1 MLLPFPTT
9 GERGPRLNRR
19 AFTLLEMMLVMAL
32 VAMLASLIV
41 PGIRNF
47 YKGEKLMAATDGV
60 RAAAAQ
66 ARLHAID
73 EGIPYRLSVVPGRG
87 NYRAAPDNNEAWN
100 QGAEGEFP
108 TIEGVVPPDIALRV
122 QFQGQAISVDSEEE
136 SAVSFD
142 LGDVP
147 EDAWSVVAVFRPDG
161 TADRTVEIICSTAH
175 SLPLSITLRGLT
187 GTTSVRR
194 LGPGTSPQQGA
205 P

>member
-1 MLLPFPTT
+1 MRAKRK
-9 GERGPRLNRR
+9 RG

-32 VAMLASLIV
+32 IAMLAALVV
-41 PGIRNF
+41 PSITGF

-73 EGIPYRLSVVPGRG
+73 EGIPYRLCVVPGRG
-87 NYRAAPDNNEAWN
+87 NYRAAPDSDDLWSQSAS
-100 QGAEGEFP
+100 GEYP
-108 TIEGVVPPDIALRV
+108 TVEGVVPKDIALRV
-122 QFQGQAISVDSEEE
+122 QAQGQTIMVDSDGE

-142 LGDVP
+142 VGDVP

-161 TADRTVEIICSTAH
+161 TADKTVEIICSTAN

-194 LGPGTSPQQGA
+194 LGPGGPQVA
-205 P
+205 R

>member
-1 MLLPFPTT
+1 MKARRK
-9 GERGPRLNRR
+9 RG

-32 VAMLASLIV
+32 IAMLAALVV
-41 PGIRNF
+41 PSITGF

-73 EGIPYRLSVVPGRG
+73 EGIPYRLCVVPGRG
-87 NYRAAPDNNEAWN
+87 NYRAAPDSDDLWSQA
-100 QGAEGEFP
+100 APGEYP
-108 TIEGVVPPDIALRV
+108 TVEGVVPKDIALRV
-122 QFQGQAISVDSEEE
+122 QTQGQTIMVDSDGE

-142 LGDVP
+142 VGDVP

-161 TADRTVEIICSTAH
+161 TADKTVEIICSTAN

-194 LGPGTSPQQGA
+194 LGPGAPQVA
-205 P
+205 R

>member
-1 MLLPFPTT
+1 MARRS
-9 GERGPRLNRR
+9 RG
-19 AFTLLEMMLVMAL
+19 AFTLLEVMLVMAL
-32 VAMLASLIV
+32 IAMLASLVV
-41 PGIRNF
+41 PSIRGF

-73 EGIPYRLSVVPGRG
+73 EGIPYRLCVVPGRG
-87 NYRAAPDNNEAWN
+87 NYRAAPDTTESWN
-100 QGAEGEFP
+100 QGAPGEEYP
-108 TIEGVVPPDIALRV
+108 TVEGVVPNDIALRV
-122 QFQGQAISVDSEEE
+122 QSQGQTVSVDSEGD
-136 SAVSFD
+136 SAVSFEV
-142 LGDVP
+142 GDVP

-194 LGPGTSPQQGA
+194 LGPGSTTA
-205 P
+205 AR

>member
-1 MLLPFPTT
+1 MTSAAPIV
-9 GERGPRLNRR
+9 GAERARR
-19 AFTLLEMMLVMAL
+19 SRGAFTLLEVMLVMAL
-32 VAMLASLIV
+32 IAMLASLVV
-41 PGIRNF
+41 PSIRGF

-73 EGIPYRLSVVPGRG
+73 EGIPYRLCVVPGRG
-87 NYRAAPDNNEAWN
+87 NYRAAPDTTESWN
-100 QGAEGEFP
+100 QGASGEYP
-108 TIEGVVPPDIALRV
+108 TVEGVVPNDIALRV
-122 QFQGQAISVDSEEE
+122 QSQGQSVSVDSEGK
-136 SAVSFD
+136 SAVSFEV
-142 LGDVP
+142 GDVP

-194 LGPGTSPQQGA
+194 LGPGSTPA
-205 P
+205 AR